1 MEVTLPDER
10 TYTYILGEDLT
21 LGQGIAKG
29 VELEVSEDGIN
40 VTFKDLSSWDMSED
54 SLEGNII
61 ENKPD
66 TDNDNSWDNA
76 GNGTIGGSTIE
87 NQPSTPND
95 GGSWDSGEE
104 SWGGA
109 AKAQS
114 NEI

>member
-1 MEVTLPDER
+1 
-10 TYTYILGEDLT
+10 
-21 LGQGIAKG
+21 
-29 VELEVSEDGIN
+29 
-40 VTFKDLSSWDMSED
+40 MSED
-54 SLEGNII
+54 SLEGNTI
-61 ENKPD
+61 ENKQD
-66 TDNDNSWDNA
+66 TDKDNSWDNA
-76 GNGTIGGSTIE
+76 GNGTIDGSTIE

>member
-1 MEVTLPDER
+1 
-10 TYTYILGEDLT
+10 
-21 LGQGIAKG
+21 
-29 VELEVSEDGIN
+29 
-40 VTFKDLSSWDMSED
+40 MSED
-54 SLEGNII
+54 SLEGNTI
-61 ENKPD
+61 ENKPEM
-66 TDNDNSWDNA
+66 DNDNSWDNA